1 MCAERRGLDRF
12 ARDFTL
18 GYLMMMLLVLF
29 IVAATIAKAFGYAVA
44 DVWMM
49 NIVYTTVAAV
59 LVVAIH
65 AVLSLRPRL
74 EWYSVPAKYRIA
86 LIASYAIVPALFISL
101 IQLYGVRSIG
111 SVVLL
116 PIPAL
121 ATIFLM
127 MFYSELTDDHDTDVN
142 RK

>member
-1 MCAERRGLDRF
+1 
-12 ARDFTL
+12 
-18 GYLMMMLLVLF
+18 
-29 IVAATIAKAFGYAVA
+29 
-44 DVWMM
+44 M